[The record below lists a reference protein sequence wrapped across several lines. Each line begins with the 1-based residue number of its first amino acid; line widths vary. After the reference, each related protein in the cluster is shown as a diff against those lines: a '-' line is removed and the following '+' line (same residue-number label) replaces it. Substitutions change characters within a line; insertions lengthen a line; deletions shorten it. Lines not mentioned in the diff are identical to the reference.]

1 METRTVHS
9 AVVRGSIRAPAS
21 KSAMQRAIACAMLG
35 QGTSL
40 IKGSP
45 VCADSRAAL
54 RIAQRLGA
62 EVRECGDSIEIDGS
76 PLFGKE
82 RVGKAEGSRSA
93 DGPLEISCGE
103 SGLCMRMFSPIVAL
117 LDDTVRLV
125 GEGSLVHRPMHMV
138 ETSLGLFG
146 VHCISNKGKP
156 PLTIRGPLGPRQTTV
171 DAQGS
176 SQLITGLLI
185 ALPLLAGDS
194 EIRVENLVSSGY
206 LDLTR
211 EMCAHFGV
219 HIEKDNSGAT
229 FFIKGGQSYKASEVH
244 IEGDWSGG
252 AFLAVAAAM
261 AGEAQGVRIQGLSQD
276 SRQPDRAIVEAL
288 AAAGVR
294 IRFEGSNLIVQPG
307 SLIPFSFD
315 ASDCPDIF
323 PPLVALASSIR
334 GISRIRGVHRLSSKE
349 SDRASALQTTFNSLG
364 AEVHVEGD
372 EMLVKGGVLHGGTVS
387 SWGDHRIAMA
397 AAVAAL
403 VAEHE
408 VSIEGAEC
416 VSKSWPGFF
425 EDLAS
430 ICRPGEGPQRFQE
443 KSR

>member
-1 METRTVHS
+1 
-9 AVVRGSIRAPAS
+9 
-21 KSAMQRAIACAMLG
+21 MLG

-62 EVRECGDSIEIDGS
+62 EVRESRDSIEIDGS
-76 PLFGKE
+76 PLFRKE
-82 RVGKAEGSRSA
+82 RKVRAEGRRTA
-93 DGPLEISCGE
+93 DGLLEISCGE

-176 SQLITGLLI
+176 SQFITGLLI

-194 EIRVENLVSSGY
+194 EIKVENLVSSGY

-211 EMCAHFGV
+211 EMCARFGV

-288 AAAGVR
+288 AAAGRAFALKAQTSSYSREAFSLLVSTR
-294 IRFEGSNLIVQPG
+294 ATARTSFRLLWRLRPRFEGFLAFEACTGFLPRRATG
-307 SLIPFSFD
+307 H
-315 ASDCPDIF
+315 
-323 PPLVALASSIR
+323 PPCRRHSTLSAPRSM
-334 GISRIRGVHRLSSKE
+334 SRATRCL
-349 SDRASALQTTFNSLG
+349 
-364 AEVHVEGD
+364 
-372 EMLVKGGVLHGGTVS
+372 
-387 SWGDHRIAMA
+387 
-397 AAVAAL
+397 
-403 VAEHE
+403 
-408 VSIEGAEC
+408 
-416 VSKSWPGFF
+416 
-425 EDLAS
+425 
-430 ICRPGEGPQRFQE
+430 
-443 KSR
+443 

>member
-1 METRTVHS
+1 METRTVHP

-35 QGTSL
+35 RGTSL

-45 VCADSRAAL
+45 VCADARAAL

-62 EVRECGDSIEIDGS
+62 EVREFGDSIEIDGS

-82 RVGKAEGSRSA
+82 RIGRAEGRRTA
-93 DGPLEISCGE
+93 EGPLEISCGE
-103 SGLCMRMFSPIVAL
+103 SGLCIRMFSPIVAL

-125 GEGSLVHRPMHMV
+125 GEGSLLHRPMHMV

-146 VHCISNKGKP
+146 VPCISNKGKP
-156 PLTIRGPLGPRQTTV
+156 PLTIKGPLGPRQTTV

-194 EIRVENLVSSGY
+194 EVKIENLVSAGY

-211 EMCAHFGV
+211 EMCAQFGV
-219 HIEKDNSGAT
+219 HVEKNNSGAT
-229 FFIKGGQSYKASEVH
+229 FFIKGGQSYRASEVN

-252 AFLAVAAAM
+252 AFLAVAAAI
-261 AGEAQGVRIQGLSQD
+261 AGETEGVCIQGLSPD

-288 AAAGVR
+288 AAAGAR
-294 IRFEGSNLIVQPG
+294 IRYEGSNLIVQPG
-307 SLIPFSFD
+307 RLLPFRFD
-315 ASDCPDIF
+315 ANNCPDIF

-349 SDRASALQTTFNSLG
+349 SDRASALQTMFSTLG
-364 AEVHVEGD
+364 AEIKVEGD
-372 EMLVKGGVLHGGTVS
+372 EMLVKGGVLHGGIVS

-397 AAVAAL
+397 TAVAAL
-403 VAEHE
+403 AAEHE